1 MSGGVALVI
10 SFGDIQPDFSG
21 YRTILGTLQLC
32 MQISNSCIDSTAIFK
47 GVCKNNM
54 TMQWRKVKEE

>member
-1 MSGGVALVI
+1 MSGGIALVI

-32 MQISNSCIDSTAIFK
+32 MQISNSCIDSTAIFE
-47 GVCKNNM
+47 GICKNNI
-54 TMQWRKVKEE
+54 TMQ